1 MKPIEDD
8 KISKTNEILEERFKE
23 ERTEWNNK
31 IITLIESIKHT
42 NKLAEAQVI
51 QLSYRQMVQDKL
63 AEYRILHEKRQEM
76 FDKQTVDRFR
86 EYKLSY
92 DIKLSSSE
100 TQMFVQSDCKALKL
114 QIKMI
119 HTQIMYFE
127 ESIKTLDNLGF
138 AIKNKIEIM
147 SQQLI

>member
-8 KISKTNEILEERFKE
+8 KINKTNVTLEERFKE
-23 ERTEWNNK
+23 ERTDWNGK
-31 IITLIESIKHT
+31 IISLIETIKHT
-42 NKLAEAQVI
+42 SKLSESQVI
-51 QLSYRQMVQDKL
+51 QLSYRQMIQDKL

-76 FDKQTVDRFR
+76 LDKQTADRFR

-119 HTQIMYFE
+119 HTQIIYFE
-127 ESIKTLDNLGF
+127 ESIKTLDNIGY

-147 SQQLI
+147 SHQL

>member
-1 MKPIEDD
+1 LKPIDDD
-8 KISKTNEILEERFKE
+8 KINKTNVTLEERFKE
-23 ERTEWNNK
+23 ERGEWNDK
-31 IITLIESIKHT
+31 IIQLVETIKHT
-42 NKLAEAQVI
+42 SKLSEAQVI
-51 QLSYRQMVQDKL
+51 QLSYRQMIQDKL

-76 FDKQTVDRFR
+76 LDKQSADRFR

-119 HTQIMYFE
+119 HTQIIYFE
-127 ESIKTLDNLGF
+127 ESIKTLDNVGY

-147 SQQLI
+147 SHQLI

>member
-1 MKPIEDD
+1 MKPIDD
-8 KISKTNEILEERFKE
+8 DNINKTNITLEERFKE
-23 ERTEWNNK
+23 ERADWNNK
-31 IITLIESIKHT
+31 IITLIESIKYT
-42 NKLAEAQVI
+42 QKLAEAQI
-51 QLSYRQMVQDKL
+51 TQLSYRQMIQDKL
-63 AEYRILHEKRQEM
+63 VEYRILHEKRQEI

-100 TQMFVQSDCKALKL
+100 THAFVQSDCKALKL

-119 HTQIMYFE
+119 QTQIVYFE

-147 SQQLI
+147 SNQLI

>member
-1 MKPIEDD
+1 MKPIDD
-8 KISKTNEILEERFKE
+8 EKINNINTTLEERFKE
-23 ERTEWNNK
+23 ERTDWNNK
-31 IITLIESIKHT
+31 IIELVETIKHT
-42 NKLAEAQVI
+42 SKLSEAQVI
-51 QLSYRQMVQDKL
+51 QLSYRQMIQDKL

-86 EYKLSY
+86 EYKLGY

-100 TQMFVQSDCKALKL
+100 TQAFVQSDCKALKL

-119 HTQIMYFE
+119 HTQIIYFE
-127 ESIKTLDNLGF
+127 ESIKTLDNIGY

-147 SQQLI
+147 SHQLI

>member
-8 KISKTNEILEERFKE
+8 KINKTNTTLEERFKE
-23 ERTEWNNK
+23 ERSEWNDK

-42 NKLAEAQVI
+42 SKLAESQVI

-76 FDKQTVDRFR
+76 LDKQTADRFR

-100 TQMFVQSDCKALKL
+100 TQMFVQADCKALKL

>member
-8 KISKTNEILEERFKE
+8 KINKTNVTLEERFKE
-23 ERTEWNNK
+23 ERTDWNSK
-31 IITLIESIKHT
+31 IISLIETIKHT
-42 NKLAEAQVI
+42 SKLSESQVI
-51 QLSYRQMVQDKL
+51 QLSYRQMIQDKL

-76 FDKQTVDRFR
+76 LDKQTADRFR

-114 QIKMI
+114 QLKMI
-119 HTQIMYFE
+119 HTQIIYFE
-127 ESIKTLDNLGF
+127 ESIKTLDNIGY

-147 SQQLI
+147 SHQL

>member
-1 MKPIEDD
+1 MKPIDDD
-8 KISKTNEILEERFKE
+8 KINKTNVTLEERFKE
-23 ERTEWNNK
+23 ERSEWNDK
-31 IITLIESIKHT
+31 IITLIESIKNT
-42 NKLAEAQVI
+42 SKLAESQVI

-76 FDKQTVDRFR
+76 FDKQMADRFR

-100 TQMFVQSDCKALKL
+100 TQMFVQADCKALKL

-119 HTQIMYFE
+119 HTQIIYFE

-147 SQQLI
+147 SNQLI

>member
-1 MKPIEDD
+1 LKPIDDD
-8 KISKTNEILEERFKE
+8 KINKTNVTLEERFKE
-23 ERTEWNNK
+23 ERSEWNDK
-31 IITLIESIKHT
+31 IISLIESIKHT
-42 NKLAEAQVI
+42 SKLAEAQVF

-76 FDKQTVDRFR
+76 FDKQTTERFR
-86 EYKLSY
+86 EYKLGY
-92 DIKLSSSE
+92 DIKLSSAE
-100 TQMFVQSDCKALKL
+100 TQAFVQTDCKALKL

-119 HTQIMYFE
+119 QTQITYFE

>member
-1 MKPIEDD
+1 MKAIDD
-8 KISKTNEILEERFKE
+8 KKTNETNVTLEERFKE
-23 ERTEWNNK
+23 ERNDWNNK

-42 NKLAEAQVI
+42 SKLAEAQVI

-63 AEYRILHEKRQEM
+63 ADYRILHEKRQEM
-76 FDKQTVDRFR
+76 LDKQTVDRFR

-100 TQMFVQSDCKALKL
+100 AQAFVQADCQALKL

-119 HTQIMYFE
+119 HTQIVYFE

-147 SQQLI
+147 SNQLI

>member
-1 MKPIEDD
+1 MKAIDD
-8 KISKTNEILEERFKE
+8 KKINETNVTLEERFKE
-23 ERTEWNNK
+23 ERTEWNGK
-31 IITLIESIKHT
+31 IINLIESIKNNT
-42 NKLAEAQVI
+42 KLSEAQVI
-51 QLSYRQMVQDKL
+51 QLSYRQMIQDKL

-76 FDKQTVDRFR
+76 LDKQTVDRFR

-100 TQMFVQSDCKALKL
+100 AQAFVQADCKALKL

-119 HTQIMYFE
+119 HTQIVYFE

-147 SQQLI
+147 SNQLI

>member
-1 MKPIEDD
+1 LKPIDDD
-8 KISKTNEILEERFKE
+8 KINKTNTTLEERFKD
-23 ERTEWNNK
+23 ERTDWNDK
-31 IITLIESIKHT
+31 IIKLIESIKYT
-42 NKLAEAQVI
+42 QNLAEAQI
-51 QLSYRQMVQDKL
+51 TQLSYRQMLQDKL
-63 AEYRILHEKRQEM
+63 VEYRILHEKRQEM

-100 TQMFVQSDCKALKL
+100 TQAFVQSDCRALKL

-119 HTQIMYFE
+119 QTQIIYFE

-147 SQQLI
+147 SNQLI

>member
-1 MKPIEDD
+1 LKAIDDD
-8 KISKTNEILEERFKE
+8 KINKTNITLEERFKE
-23 ERTEWNNK
+23 ERNDWNEK
-31 IITLIESIKHT
+31 IINLIGTIKFT
-42 NKLAEAQVI
+42 DKLAEAQVI
-51 QLSYRQMVQDKL
+51 QLSYRQMIQEKL

-114 QIKMI
+114 QLKMI
-119 HTQIMYFE
+119 HTQIVYFE
-127 ESIKTLDNLGF
+127 ESIKTLDNLGY
-138 AIKNKIEIM
+138 AIKNKIEIV
-147 SQQLI
+147 SHQLM

>member
-1 MKPIEDD
+1 MKPIDD
-8 KISKTNEILEERFKE
+8 EKINKTNVTLEERFKE
-23 ERTEWNNK
+23 ERADWNNK
-31 IITLIESIKHT
+31 LITLVESIKHT
-42 NKLAEAQVI
+42 SKLSEAQVI
-51 QLSYRQMVQDKL
+51 QLSYRQMIQDKL

-100 TQMFVQSDCKALKL
+100 TQSFVQSDCKALKL
-114 QIKMI
+114 QLKMI
-119 HTQIMYFE
+119 HTQIIYFE
-127 ESIKTLDNLGF
+127 ETIKTLDNIGY

-147 SQQLI
+147 SHQLI

>member
-1 MKPIEDD
+1 MKAIDD
-8 KISKTNEILEERFKE
+8 KKINETNVTLEERFKE
-23 ERTEWNNK
+23 ERTEWNGK
-31 IITLIESIKHT
+31 IINLIESIKST
-42 NKLAEAQVI
+42 TKLAEAQVI
-51 QLSYRQMVQDKL
+51 QLSYRQIIQDKL

-76 FDKQTVDRFR
+76 LDKQTVDRFR

-100 TQMFVQSDCKALKL
+100 AQAFVQADCKALKL

-119 HTQIMYFE
+119 HTQIVYFE
-127 ESIKTLDNLGF
+127 ESIKTLDNLGY

-147 SQQLI
+147 SNQLI

>member
-1 MKPIEDD
+1 MKPIDD
-8 KISKTNEILEERFKE
+8 DNINKTNITLEERFKE
-23 ERTEWNNK
+23 ERADWNNK
-31 IITLIESIKHT
+31 IITLIESIKYT
-42 NKLAEAQVI
+42 QKLAEAQI
-51 QLSYRQMVQDKL
+51 TQLSYRQMLQDKL
-63 AEYRILHEKRQEM
+63 VEYRILHEKRQEV

-100 TQMFVQSDCKALKL
+100 TQAFVQSDCKALKL

-119 HTQIMYFE
+119 QTQIIYFE

-147 SQQLI
+147 SNQLI

>member
-8 KISKTNEILEERFKE
+8 KINKTNVTLEERFKE
-23 ERTEWNNK
+23 ERTDWNS
-31 IITLIESIKHT
+31 IIISLIETIKQT
-42 NKLAEAQVI
+42 SKLSESQVI
-51 QLSYRQMVQDKL
+51 QLSYRQMIQDKL

-76 FDKQTVDRFR
+76 LDKQTADRFR

-119 HTQIMYFE
+119 HTQIIYFE
-127 ESIKTLDNLGF
+127 ESIKTLDNIGY

-147 SQQLI
+147 SHQL

>member
-1 MKPIEDD
+1 MKAIDD
-8 KISKTNEILEERFKE
+8 EKINKTNVTLEERFKE
-23 ERTEWNNK
+23 ERADWNDK
-31 IITLIESIKHT
+31 IINLIGTIKFT
-42 NKLAEAQVI
+42 DKLAEAQVI
-51 QLSYRQMVQDKL
+51 QLSYRQMIQEKL

-114 QIKMI
+114 QLKMI
-119 HTQIMYFE
+119 HTQIVYFE
-127 ESIKTLDNLGF
+127 ESIKTLDNLGY
-138 AIKNKIEIM
+138 AIKNKIEIV
-147 SQQLI
+147 SHQLM

>member
-1 MKPIEDD
+1 MKAIDD
-8 KISKTNEILEERFKE
+8 KKINETNVTLEERFKE
-23 ERTEWNNK
+23 ERTEWNGK
-31 IITLIESIKHT
+31 IINLIESIKNNT
-42 NKLAEAQVI
+42 KLSEAQVI
-51 QLSYRQMVQDKL
+51 QLSYRQMIQDKL

-76 FDKQTVDRFR
+76 LDKQTVDRFR

-100 TQMFVQSDCKALKL
+100 AQAFVQADCKALKL

-119 HTQIMYFE
+119 HTQIVYFE
-127 ESIKTLDNLGF
+127 ESIKTLDNIGF

-147 SQQLI
+147 SNQLI

>member
-1 MKPIEDD
+1 MKPIEDE

-23 ERTEWNNK
+23 ERVDWNGK
-31 IITLIESIKHT
+31 IIQLVETIKHT
-42 NKLAEAQVI
+42 SKLSEAQVI
-51 QLSYRQMVQDKL
+51 QLSYRQMIQDKL

-76 FDKQTVDRFR
+76 LDKQTADRFR

-100 TQMFVQSDCKALKL
+100 TQMFVQADCKALKL

-119 HTQIMYFE
+119 HTQIIYFE
-127 ESIKTLDNLGF
+127 ESIKTLDNIGY

-147 SQQLI
+147 SHQLI

>member
-1 MKPIEDD
+1 LKPIEDD
-8 KISKTNEILEERFKE
+8 KINKTNVTLEERFKE
-23 ERTEWNNK
+23 ERTEWNDK
-31 IITLIESIKHT
+31 IIKLIESIKDT
-42 NKLAEAQVI
+42 SKLAESQVI
-51 QLSYRQMVQDKL
+51 QLSYRQIVQDKL

-76 FDKQTVDRFR
+76 FDKQMADRFR

-100 TQMFVQSDCKALKL
+100 TQMFVQADCKALKL

-119 HTQIMYFE
+119 HTQIVYFE

-147 SQQLI
+147 SNQLI

>member
-1 MKPIEDD
+1 MKPIEDE

-23 ERTEWNNK
+23 ERVDWNDK
-31 IITLIESIKHT
+31 IIQLVETIKHT
-42 NKLAEAQVI
+42 SKLSEAQVI
-51 QLSYRQMVQDKL
+51 QLSYRQMIQDKL

-76 FDKQTVDRFR
+76 LDKQTADRFR

-100 TQMFVQSDCKALKL
+100 TQMFVQADCKALKL

-119 HTQIMYFE
+119 HTQIIYFE
-127 ESIKTLDNLGF
+127 ESIKTLDNIGY

-147 SQQLI
+147 SHQLI